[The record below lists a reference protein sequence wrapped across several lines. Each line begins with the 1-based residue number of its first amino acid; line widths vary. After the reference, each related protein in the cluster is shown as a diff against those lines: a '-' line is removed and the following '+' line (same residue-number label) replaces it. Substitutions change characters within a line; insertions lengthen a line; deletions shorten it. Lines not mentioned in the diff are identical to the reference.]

1 MTHHNEAME
10 IANAR
15 LRLRRG
21 LRFELQ
27 EHGGKAAYVI
37 HDESNGSFFQLGIPE
52 YAFVSL
58 LDGSTSIEQAVQ
70 QTAAR
75 LGEDAFTMRSAIA
88 TSQWLLQNQLVDA
101 VDATNTSKVNVP
113 HLLEQR
119 RDAKKAKRVAESNPL
134 FTKIPLGNPQPLL
147 QAASRVFGWMTTTGF
162 FFIWLVALLVAGGTL
177 FQNAAN
183 INQAFL
189 SVLAPSAWIWL
200 GVTFVG
206 LKIAHEVAHGI
217 FCLRYG
223 GNVPETGLVFI
234 LFVPIPYVDVT
245 SCWGFSSKWQRIVV
259 SSAGMYVELFL
270 ASLAAIAWSWTN
282 DPVTKFH
289 LFNVVLSGSI
299 TTVLFNANFLM
310 RFDGYYILSDLIGIP
325 NLAQSGQQFVQYLGK
340 RYLLGLDVRS
350 KRHRVGDSL
359 AIKAYGITAF
369 CWRIFICVSL
379 SILATALFYGFGV
392 ALAIFGIAVWIGI
405 PMLKLAKMFV
415 VKSSNETPSLRRVS
429 LVTVPALAVFIGA
442 MFIVPWPFEVS
453 APGIVQF
460 KDPAIVRT
468 EVNGFAWQIDAVD
481 GQLVERGE
489 VLVRLE
495 NPELA
500 SRLIEV
506 ESDLQMS
513 RIRGRQYHSEGNI
526 ASWQA
531 EIGAANALEQ
541 KATEIRGQQSALVIR
556 APRSGMIVAENLES
570 LTGRYLERGEPILQ
584 IVDADQKEI
593 LASISQEDYESFSD
607 MQGESLEFAPH
618 DAANP
623 VSGTL
628 VSVKPGASRNVDIRL
643 TSFARGPLAVR
654 PSDANSE
661 SANQSNSVELLYPRF
676 EATLDTSNL
685 DPTRLPS
692 GTIGNVRLGRYSHSL
707 AGHIT
712 IKIRHW
718 IESSLRIS
726 TN

>member
-27 EHGGKAAYVI
+27 EHGGQPTYVV
-37 HDESNGSFFQLGIPE
+37 HDESKGSFFQLGIPE

-58 LDGSTSIEQAVQ
+58 LDGSTSIEQAVHE
-70 QTAAR
+70 TAAR
-75 LGEDAFTMRSAIA
+75 LGEDAFTMRSAIV
-88 TSQWLLQNQLVDA
+88 TSQWLLQNQLADA

-113 HLLEQR
+113 HILEQR
-119 RDAKKAKRVAESNPL
+119 RDTKNAKRAAESNPL
-134 FTKIPLGNPQPLL
+134 FIKIPIGNPQSFLRV
-147 QAASRVFGWMTTTGF
+147 ASRAFGWMTTTGF
-162 FFIWLVALLVAGGTL
+162 FFIWLAVLVVAGGTL
-177 FQNAAN
+177 LQNAAS

-200 GVTFVG
+200 GLTFVG
-206 LKIAHEVAHGI
+206 LKIAHEIAHGI

-245 SCWGFSSKWQRIVV
+245 SCWGFSSKWQRIAV

-270 ASLAAIAWSWTN
+270 ASLAAIAWAWTN
-282 DPVTKFH
+282 DPVAKFH

-350 KRHRVGDSL
+350 TSHRLGDSL
-359 AIKAYGITAF
+359 AIKAYGIAAF

-392 ALAIFGIAVWIGI
+392 ALAIVGIAVWIGV
-405 PMLKLAKMFV
+405 PLWKLAKMFV
-415 VKSSNETPSLRRVS
+415 VKSSTESPSLRRVS
-429 LVTVPALAVFIGA
+429 LVTVPVVAVLIGA
-442 MFIVPWPFEVS
+442 MFIVPRPFEVS
-453 APGIVQF
+453 ASGIVQF
-460 KDPAIVRT
+460 KNPAIVRT
-468 EVNGFAWQIDAVD
+468 EVNGFAAQIDAVD
-481 GQLVERGE
+481 GQNVESGE

-495 NPELA
+495 NPEFA

-531 EIGAANALEQ
+531 EVGAANALEQ
-541 KATEIRGQQSALVIR
+541 KAAEIREQQSALVVC
-556 APRSGMIVAENLES
+556 APRSGMIVAENLAS
-570 LTGRYLERGEPILQ
+570 LKGRYLERGELVLQ
-584 IVDADQKEI
+584 IVDTNQKEI
-593 LASISQEDYESFSD
+593 LASISQEDFENFSD
-607 MQGESLEFAPH
+607 MKGQSLEFAPH
-618 DAANP
+618 NAANS

-628 VSVKPGASRNVDIRL
+628 ANVKPGASRKVDIRL

-654 PSDANSE
+654 PSEANPE
-661 SANQSNSVELLYPRF
+661 SASQSDSVELIYPRF
-676 EATLDTSNL
+676 EAILDTPNL
-685 DPTRLPS
+685 DPTCTPC
-692 GTIGNVRLGRYSHSL
+692 GTIGSVRLGRYSHSL

-712 IKIRHW
+712 IKLRQW
-718 IESSLRIS
+718 IENSSRFS
-726 TN
+726 AN